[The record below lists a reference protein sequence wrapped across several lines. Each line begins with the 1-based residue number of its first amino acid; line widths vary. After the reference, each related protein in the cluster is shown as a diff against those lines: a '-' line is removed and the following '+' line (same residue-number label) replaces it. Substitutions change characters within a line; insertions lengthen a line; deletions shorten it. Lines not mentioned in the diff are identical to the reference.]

1 MRRFLLAGG
10 LLLALLLPSPAWAA
24 DKHVGLHD
32 MNCAGITAMG
42 TGMPA
47 SSTLRLALVDPARH
61 ETLADQTVRTSA
73 KGEFET
79 RLRAGL
85 QQRLT
90 VRLQVTGPGG
100 ERIGFAQHSMT
111 AGSPMCD
118 LPFTGPSRAGVLLAV
133 AAVLLSLGGGLLLAT
148 RRPRVPGP

>member
-1 MRRFLLAGG
+1 MGG
-10 LLLALLLPSPAWAA
+10 LLLLSLLPPAPAWAA

-32 MNCAGITAMG
+32 MNCSGITAMG
-42 TGMPA
+42 SGMPA
-47 SSTLRLALVDPARH
+47 SSTLRLALVDPAKG
-61 ETLADQTVRTSA
+61 ETLTEETVKTSA
-73 KGEFET
+73 KGDFEA
-79 RLRAGL
+79 RLRVGL

-100 ERIGFAQHSMT
+100 QRIGFAQHSMT

-118 LPFTGPSRAGVLLAV
+118 LPFTGPSRTSVLLVA

-148 RRPRVPGP
+148 RRPVVREP